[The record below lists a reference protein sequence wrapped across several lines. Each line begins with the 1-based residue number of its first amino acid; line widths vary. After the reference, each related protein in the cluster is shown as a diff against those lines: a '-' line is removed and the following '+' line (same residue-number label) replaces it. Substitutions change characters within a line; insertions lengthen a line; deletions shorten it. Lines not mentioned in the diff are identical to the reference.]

1 MSLKAGRVGVNPADV
16 DPIDG
21 HISPSSID
29 SYTKTEA
36 DAKFETQEAAAA
48 LQPKTLTV
56 PISMLQ
62 GSLLVP
68 KTTVED
74 VIQTMD
80 NAMTNKELTDAQ
92 SFGYKVEAIN
102 GMTGGTT
109 AYDSQ
114 IKIPKGTYT
123 IIANVFVATGGA
135 LVFKINDTDVVIDRN
150 VPNSNFCAGSRAI
163 TFDGNTN
170 LTMRCSADTNAV
182 LDYAYLTFI
191 KLKDFQTLT

>member
-21 HISPSSID
+21 HINSS
-29 SYTKTEA
+29 SLEGYTKQEA

-48 LQPKTLTV
+48 LQPKTLAV

-80 NAMTNKELTDAQ
+80 NAMTNRELTDAVTQ
-92 SFGYKVEAIN
+92 NETTIELETGITKWTENVVCKQGKVCFMNLTVSGTFTANTEVLVGTIPANYRPRQILFFPLCTTNGYGYIKV
-102 GMTGGTT
+102 GQDGT
-109 AYDSQ
+109 
-114 IKIPKGTYT
+114 IKM
-123 IIANVFVATGGA
+123 
-135 LVFKINDTDVVIDRN
+135 
-150 VPNSNFCAGSRAI
+150 NSVS
-163 TFDGNTN
+163 GNATN
-170 LTMRCSADTNAV
+170 LGVFGSWLV
-182 LDYAYLTFI
+182 P
-191 KLKDFQTLT
+191 